1 MEGRNKKGLVN
12 DARGLRKERR
22 AKSRRRKA
30 GLFVVLAA
38 VAAVLVGVSTGGFL
52 QGKGSQSKSGA
63 GPKHGY
69 ASVLRPDV
77 RSNPMKAPSTFPP
90 TISNVTYRDIASQLP
105 GLSWKDLGEA
115 HQSVLDPSW
124 ASIRVQAPDRDEGY
138 YAVFLKKRGKSWQAE
153 RSVLIDQN
161 TYPKD
166 PNAVLRDVPR
176 DLSKTLE
183 FPQQTSGPASNPA
196 DFAVKVIENQTA
208 EKGKWTAGKVRG
220 SGDYYVVPVE
230 DKKDKKRHT
239 NVYLTAGGGLY
250 TVVAIGQ
257 DVTSTEAPGFPKDLV
272 KQKETAGP
280 EKVRFDPA
288 TAVTNGNIDQA
299 SIQAGLKE
307 AQSAVEGYPGVA
319 GFYAVDLKSGSGYGV
334 RPNEEFFTASVIKV
348 PVMIAVF
355 RRIDEGKLSYKDVY
369 KTKRED
375 YATGA
380 GGLQWE
386 PVGTTQTIE
395 DYLWLMITQS
405 DNVATNAL
413 TRIVGGR
420 DYVNQVAHSLGAND
434 TLLYQK
440 VSSERAAAPDLD
452 NRSTPKDMATLLS
465 SIYQNKAAG
474 KQSCREMINLMEQ
487 NNLEFWMEA
496 GVPPD
501 VKVANKGGWID
512 RTYNDAGIVEYGKRP
527 YVLAVFSKYG
537 PPSLQAGGNMIALV
551 SKGVW
556 HSESGNVLEKKT
568 VKERAK
574 VNAKAKR

>member
-1 MEGRNKKGLVN
+1 MEGRNGKVSSSE
-12 DARGLRKERR
+12 ARRLRKERR
-22 AKSRRRKA
+22 SKSRRRKA
-30 GLFVVLAA
+30 GLFIVLAA
-38 VAAVLVGVSTGGFL
+38 VAAALIGFSTGGLF
-52 QGKGSQSKSGA
+52 QGKSSQSKTG
-63 GPKHGY
+63 GNPKHGY
-69 ASVLRPDV
+69 ASVLQPDV
-77 RSNPMKAPSTFPP
+77 RSNRVEAPSTFPP
-90 TISNVTYRDIASQLP
+90 TIANIAYRNIASQLP
-105 GLSWKDLGEA
+105 GLSWKDIEEA

-124 ASIRVQAPDRDEGY
+124 ASIRVNTPDREEGY
-138 YAVFLKKRGKSWQAE
+138 YAVFLKKKGKSWQPE
-153 RSVLIDQN
+153 RSVIIDQN

-183 FPQQTSGPASNPA
+183 FPQQTSGSAASPAE
-196 DFAVKVIENQTA
+196 FATKVIDNQTA
-208 EKGKWTAGKVRG
+208 EKGKWTAGKVRS

-230 DKKDKKRHT
+230 DKKDKKRQT
-239 NVYLTAGGGLY
+239 NVYLTAGNGLY
-250 TVVAIGQ
+250 SVIAIGQ
-257 DVTSTEAPGFPKDLV
+257 DITSTEAPGFPKDLV
-272 KQKETAGP
+272 KQEKTASS
-280 EKVRFDPA
+280 EKAHFA
-288 TAVTNGNIDQA
+288 TDKTVVHGGIDQK
-299 SIQAGLKE
+299 SIQSGLKA

-319 GFYAVDLKSGSGYGV
+319 GFYAIDSKSGAGYGV
-334 RPNEEFFTASVIKV
+334 RPNEKFFTASVIKV

-380 GGLQWE
+380 GGLQWQ
-386 PVGTTQTIE
+386 PVGTQETIE
-395 DYLWLMITQS
+395 DYLWFMITQS

-420 DYVNQVAHSLGAND
+420 EYVNQVAHSLGAKD

-440 VSSERAAAPDLD
+440 VSSERAASPSLD

-465 SIYQNKAAG
+465 AIYENKADSE
-474 KQSCREMINLMEQ
+474 QSCHEMISLMDQ

-512 RTYNDAGIVEYGKRP
+512 RTYNDVGIVQYNKRP
-527 YVLAVFSKYG
+527 YALAVFSKFG
-537 PPSLQAGGNMIALV
+537 PPSLQDGGNMIALV

-556 HSESGNVLEKKT
+556 QAESGNVLEKDT
-568 VKERAK
+568 VKKRAK
-574 VNAKAKR
+574 VNPKAKR